1 MTGPKVD
8 LDVEYVLD
16 DGVLTVDIRLGNT
29 TIIIEDKVDESSA
42 LPTLI
47 GSLPAVLDRVWDSIE
62 GETSSTTPEAT

>member
-1 MTGPKVD
+1 MTGPKAD

-16 DGVLTVDIRLGNT
+16 AGVLTVDIRLGKT
-29 TIIIEDKVDESSA
+29 TIIIEDKVDEPDA

-62 GETSSTTPEAT
+62 SETSSTTPEAP